1 MPETRW
7 ETYVEIVATVSP
19 DKLLVRLVRILDEA
33 GYKLVDVDEEARRVM
48 FKAPLTSGAGL
59 ASLLEWFSSGSF
71 EAKLGRSVIQV
82 DLRRAARALRSRGY
96 SVETYRNRLLLFKAG
111 EGFSFLGELKPGKLL
126 GKYCKET
133 LSARIS
139 PFEVP
144 PSLCSYSLEVL
155 RSPEFLEEARLRL
168 MNLYRDIVE
177 ILESLDT

>member
-1 MPETRW
+1 MPGTRW

-19 DKLLVRLVRILDEA
+19 DKLLVRLVRILGGA

-48 FKAPLTSGAGL
+48 FKAPLTRAEELAG
-59 ASLLEWFSSGSF
+59 LLEWFSSGSL
-71 EAKLGRSVIQV
+71 EVKLGRRVKRV
-82 DLRRAARALRSRGY
+82 DLKRAARALRSRGY
-96 SVETYRNRLLLFKAG
+96 SVETYGGRLLLFKAG
-111 EGFSFLGELKPGKLL
+111 QGFSFLGELKPGKLL

-133 LSARIS
+133 LSTRIS

-155 RSPEFLEEARLRL
+155 QNPGFLEEAKLRL
-168 MNLYRDIVE
+168 MSLYSDIVG